1 MDKYMK
7 LKDIPKGQRWEH
19 FWTYYKVQTIIGAF
33 VVLLVAMLVKDVVFK
48 EKVDIYL
55 TVASS
60 EYASDAVSA
69 ELSRVLQQYGEDFD
83 GNGDLSVYV
92 DQITMS
98 TESYT
103 VDPEMVMAA
112 QTRLIAQF
120 QDKNQIIFLMDQD
133 IYDYL
138 NYDEEGEDTAIFANL
153 ADTVGGSVTPLLGEE
168 TDKLYLKDIPAYQ
181 ENELL
186 QQLPQEM
193 FFVMRREQDVNPK
206 GDEEIAEIYQR
217 SVKMMENL
225 ASGTVSELAASAQE
239 S

>member
-133 IYDYL
+133 IYDSEIQWGGDDLSAAVSSIYRPSMHGYQPM
-138 NYDEEGEDTAIFANL
+138 NFPAL
-153 ADTVGGSVTPLLGEE
+153 ADRAEFP
-168 TDKLYLKDIPAYQ
+168 DK
-181 ENELL
+181 E
-186 QQLPQEM
+186 
-193 FFVMRREQDVNPK
+193 
-206 GDEEIAEIYQR
+206 
-217 SVKMMENL
+217 
-225 ASGTVSELAASAQE
+225 
-239 S
+239 